1 MCCRSELMSGLLF
14 DNRVVRAEPR
24 DGQILVMQSRW
35 SMQLDTLAAL
45 LDMRR
50 NARDQRITS
59 TFHVSLCST
68 VALVVI
74 STKQTE
80 RSIDLDS

>member
-1 MCCRSELMSGLLF
+1 MSGLLF

-45 LDMRR
+45 LDLRR
-50 NARDQRITS
+50 NARDKRITR
-59 TFHVSLCST
+59 TFHVGLCST